1 MWMTFILTRNNP
13 KFLNV
18 LIKELN
24 QAFELKD
31 LGDLHYFLGLQIT
44 KTAKGLFL
52 NQTKYAHDLLVKH
65 DILTFK
71 LAKSLCTPLLRLVP
85 NEGKLLSN
93 PHPFRSL
100 VGSLLYLTFTRPG
113 LSFAVHQVCQF
124 MAKPIDVHL
133 IAAK

>member
-71 LAKSLCTPLLRLVP
+71 LAKSLCTPLLRLCLMRG
-85 NEGKLLSN
+85 NS
-93 PHPFRSL
+93 
-100 VGSLLYLTFTRPG
+100 Y
-113 LSFAVHQVCQF
+113 Q
-124 MAKPIDVHL
+124 IL
-133 IAAK
+133 ILFEALWDLCFI